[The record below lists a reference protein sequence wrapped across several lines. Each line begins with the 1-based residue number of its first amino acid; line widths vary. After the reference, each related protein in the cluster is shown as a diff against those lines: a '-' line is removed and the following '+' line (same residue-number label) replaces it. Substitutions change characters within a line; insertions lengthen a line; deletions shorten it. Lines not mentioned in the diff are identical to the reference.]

1 MRRRTRWLALLPL
14 IAVTYGCASVPV
26 QPSGLVTADRW
37 RIHTVELMYGFEEG
51 SERQTINA
59 ILLNAETG
67 DTWIWWPTRDN
78 QHGYSWLPV
87 PKQTEPGKAPPDLP
101 EF

>member
-1 MRRRTRWLALLPL
+1 M
-14 IAVTYGCASVPV
+14 
-26 QPSGLVTADRW
+26 TAAGPAGDRW
-37 RIHTVELMYGFEEG
+37 QIHTVELMYGFEEG

-59 ILLNAETG
+59 ILLDVQTG
-67 DTWIWWPTRDN
+67 DTWVWWPTRDN

-87 PKQTEPGKAPPDLP
+87 PKQTEPGEAPPDLP